1 MQVVENVKTAS
12 TQCELFDFSI
22 MTLHLSHFV
31 KIVISG
37 SKLLILVT
45 TNVFNFLGGQLFL
58 KYWPNSLAEPNVNLE
73 KNCENIEWKFFE
85 NVSKQG

>member
-1 MQVVENVKTAS
+1 MKTTFKRFS

-22 MTLHLSHFV
+22 VTLHLSHFV

-45 TNVFNFLGGQLFL
+45 TNESTFLGGQLFL